1 MYNWIIL
8 SYSKKLW
15 TIVNQLYFNKSKKK
29 KKKKKDKAKRF
40 KNSPRVRELV
50 NPSQNQAKNWAI
62 TLSWCIFLLS
72 YIWFSVVKVLCVTII
87 GHIFRRKKNEKNF
100 VPWDTFAKL
109 WERAKQLNSP
119 IPENNNLLG
128 FSKRIIGC

>member
-15 TIVNQLYFNKSKKK
+15 TIVNQLYFNKRKKK
-29 KKKKKDKAKRF
+29 KKRQGKEVQKLSKGQGISEPF
-40 KNSPRVRELV
+40 TE
-50 NPSQNQAKNWAI
+50 PSQE
-62 TLSWCIFLLS
+62 LSNHFVLMHFSPLIYLILS
-72 YIWFSVVKVLCVTII
+72 GQGFMCHNNRAYIQE
-87 GHIFRRKKNEKNF
+87 KKNEKNF